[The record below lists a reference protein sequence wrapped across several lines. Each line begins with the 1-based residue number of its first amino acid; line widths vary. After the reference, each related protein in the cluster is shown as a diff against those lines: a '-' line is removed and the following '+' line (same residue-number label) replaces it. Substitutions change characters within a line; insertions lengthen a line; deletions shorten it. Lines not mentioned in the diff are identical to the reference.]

1 MIIPERLL
9 HVFHWPAAYQI
20 RLLLPL
26 MLVVSLLLHV
36 AGLYFLRATP
46 VPLRGAFPPLPAKV
60 TLWPDA
66 ASSVLLQAR
75 DPAWIEREA
84 DGAAVSG
91 VEMFVVLPT
100 RALHAVLPDLVPAP
114 EEIREETWVP
124 ALPPLAVQ
132 PLIAGTVRPVVP
144 ELTGVTARFD
154 RAGPEITAEVT
165 GRLRSAA
172 PPALPAGATELFI
185 SLDPAG
191 QVRHVWLVRGSG
203 NPALDAAAMRAVQR
217 SRFGPQRQG
226 FEGILR
232 IVWAP
237 GGGATP

>member
-26 MLVVSLLLHV
+26 MLIVSLLLHV

-46 VPLRGAFPPLPAKV
+46 VPVRGALPPLPAKV

-84 DGAAVSG
+84 DGAALG
-91 VEMFVVLPT
+91 AEMTVGAPS
-100 RALHAVLPDLVPAP
+100 RALHPVLPELVPAP

-154 RAGPEITAEVT
+154 RAGPEITGEVM

-172 PPALPAGATELFI
+172 PQAPPAAATELFV

-203 NPALDAAAMRAVQR
+203 DPALDAAAMRAVQR
-217 SRFGPQRQG
+217 SRFGPQSEG
-226 FEGILR
+226 YEGILR

>member
-46 VPLRGAFPPLPAKV
+46 VPVRVALPPLPAKV

-75 DPAWIEREA
+75 DPAWIEREG
-84 DGAAVSG
+84 DGSASG
-91 VEMFVVLPT
+91 MEISVRAQSRISHLVLPE
-100 RALHAVLPDLVPAP
+100 LVPAP
-114 EEIREETWVP
+114 EEIREEKWVP
-124 ALPPLAVQ
+124 ALPPLSVQ
-132 PLIAGTVRPVVP
+132 SLITGTVLPVVP

-154 RAGPEITAEVT
+154 RAGPEITGEVI

-172 PPALPAGATELFI
+172 PQVPPAGATELFV

-203 NPALDAAAMRAVQR
+203 DPALDATAMRAVQR
-217 SRFGPQRQG
+217 SRFGPQSVG

-237 GGGATP
+237 GGEALP